1 MKAEPIAKTLEAVF
15 HQISSAQ
22 KSHQQVIYEILNSE
36 LGKEE
41 LRHIQPWDF
50 KDRVLT
56 LRVDSPARMY
66 ALNFK
71 KVKLLKVLQE
81 KAGKDII
88 SEIRLRVGP
97 VTCKP

>member
-15 HQISSAQ
+15 RQISSAQ

-36 LGKEE
+36 LDKKE

-50 KDRVLT
+50 KDKALT
-56 LRVDSPARMY
+56 LRVDSPAWMFS
-66 ALNFK
+66 LNLK
-71 KVKLLKVLQE
+71 KAKLLKVLQE

-88 SEIRLRVGP
+88 SEIRLRIGP
-97 VTCKP
+97 VK

>member
-15 HQISSAQ
+15 RQISSAQ
-22 KSHQQVIYEILNSE
+22 KSHQQVIYEILNAE
-36 LGKEE
+36 LDKKE

-50 KDRVLT
+50 KDKSLT

-66 ALNFK
+66 ALNLK
-71 KVKLLKVLQE
+71 KAKLLKVLQE

-88 SEIRLRVGP
+88 SEIRLRIGP
-97 VTCKP
+97 VKQN

>member
-15 HQISSAQ
+15 RQISSAQ

-36 LGKEE
+36 LDKKE

-50 KDRVLT
+50 KDKSLT

-66 ALNFK
+66 SLNLK
-71 KVKLLKVLQE
+71 KAKLLKVLQE

-88 SEIRLRVGP
+88 SEIRLRIGP
-97 VTCKP
+97 IKQN